1 MTETKATFLKTWPL
15 FFGIGMLMIGNGLQ
29 GTLLG
34 VRAGIEEFSVLTT
47 GLIMSSYYVGLL
59 IGSWKVPDFIASV
72 GHIRVFAALASL
84 ASTTVLIH
92 GVVIDPIAWFV
103 VRAISGFAF
112 AGLYIVC
119 ESWLN
124 DAATNET
131 RGTILGAYMV
141 VTFLGMAIGQGLL
154 NVASPSDIQL
164 FIITSILVSLALLPI
179 SLSRRPAP
187 DFTANETISIWTIWK
202 RSPLGIL
209 GTIISGLTSA
219 MVFSIGPIFGLAIG
233 LSTASISGFMAS
245 FLIGAMVFQM
255 PIAWISDKMDRRKMI
270 IILGFASAGVSFLL
284 FIAPSSQVFLLFGVM
299 ALLGGVAMPIYSQCI
314 SHVND
319 HLLPRQFVAATG
331 TLLLLNGLGAAI
343 GPLLVSGIMEIFG
356 TNGYVGLLVISFGFM
371 TVFGVYRAF
380 RYDAVPLEDQGD
392 VIMMPARGSAI
403 DIYNE
408 NDEEG
413 V

>member
-1 MTETKATFLKTWPL
+1 MSDTKNTFIKTWPL

-34 VRAGIEEFSVLTT
+34 IRAGLEEFSVLTT
-47 GLIMSSYYVGLL
+47 GIIMSSYYVGLL
-59 IGSWKVPDFIASV
+59 IGSSQVPKFIGAV

-92 GVVIDPIAWFV
+92 GVVIDPVAWFV

-112 AGLYIVC
+112 AGLYLVV

-141 VTFLGMAIGQGLL
+141 VTFVGMALGQGLL
-154 NVASPSDIQL
+154 NVADPNDIQL

-187 DFTANETISIWTIWK
+187 DFTANETIAVATIWK

-209 GTIISGLTSA
+209 GTMISGLTSA
-219 MVFSIGPIFGLAIG
+219 MIFSIGPIFALEIG
-233 LSTASISGFMAS
+233 LSNASISGFMAS
-245 FLIGAMVFQM
+245 FLIGAMIFQM
-255 PIAWISDKMDRRKMI
+255 PIAWISDKMDRRKV
-270 IILGFASAGVSFLL
+270 IILLGAMSGAISFLL
-284 FIAPSSQVFLLFGVM
+284 FLVTPSQTLLLFGAM
-299 ALLGGVAMPIYSQCI
+299 ALLGGAAMPIYSQCI

-331 TLLLLNGLGAAI
+331 TLLFLNGLGAAI
-343 GPLLVSGIMEIFG
+343 GPLLVTGFMDMFG
-356 TNGYVGLLVISFGFM
+356 ANAFVGLLVFGFGS
-371 TVFGVYRAF
+371 TAIFGIYRAF
-380 RYDAVPLEDQGD
+380 RFDAVPLEDQGD
-392 VIMMPARGSAI
+392 AILMPARGSAI
-403 DIYNE
+403 DIYSENE
-408 NDEEG
+408 SSE
-413 V
+413 